1 MRDER
6 YKQRISKVDCDIME
20 YWQTH
25 FDEDILAWLSR
36 QWRKEYESH
45 ENNVKSDFEKK
56 EEWYIENSTV
66 KFRRDTPEETSKTI
80 DMTNQTSRN
89 VNFVWQNRSE
99 RYENDRRRK
108 QFQQTTTSFKSGRGN
123 FFQQNSEN
131 SNTNYKPKKKK
142 WI

>member
-20 YWQTH
+20 YWQAH

-56 EEWYIENSTV
+56 EEWYIENSTEE
-66 KFRRDTPEETSKTI
+66 FRHDTPK
-80 DMTNQTSRN
+80 
-89 VNFVWQNRSE
+89 
-99 RYENDRRRK
+99 
-108 QFQQTTTSFKSGRGN
+108 
-123 FFQQNSEN
+123 
-131 SNTNYKPKKKK
+131 
-142 WI
+142 